1 MCKTPIAYLLHILEE
16 CNYILS
22 VVTDDLPMYQFL
34 SDETLKRAV
43 CRSLEIVGEVTKKIP
58 ADVKYQWSD
67 IQWKHMAGM
76 RDRLIHNCSTP
87 IRAPHSAGS
96 FSVRFFRPRGWPHQP
111 DAATRSLMPASPS
124 EKLRQ
129 LVSRNYQHR

>member
-43 CRSLEIVGEVTKKIP
+43 CRSLEIVKRLRKFPQMLNINGVTFNGNI
-58 ADVKYQWSD
+58 W
-67 IQWKHMAGM
+67 
-76 RDRLIHNCSTP
+76 L
-87 IRAPHSAGS
+87 
-96 FSVRFFRPRGWPHQP
+96 
-111 DAATRSLMPASPS
+111 
-124 EKLRQ
+124 E
-129 LVSRNYQHR
+129 

>member
-58 ADVKYQWSD
+58 ADVKYQWNE
-67 IQWKHMAGM
+67 
-76 RDRLIHNCSTP
+76 R
-87 IRAPHSAGS
+87 
-96 FSVRFFRPRGWPHQP
+96 SV
-111 DAATRSLMPASPS
+111 DS
-124 EKLRQ
+124 
-129 LVSRNYQHR
+129 

>member
-43 CRSLEIVGEVTKKIP
+43 CRSLEIVGEVTK
-58 ADVKYQWSD
+58 
-67 IQWKHMAGM
+67 
-76 RDRLIHNCSTP
+76 
-87 IRAPHSAGS
+87 
-96 FSVRFFRPRGWPHQP
+96 
-111 DAATRSLMPASPS
+111 
-124 EKLRQ
+124 
-129 LVSRNYQHR
+129 

>member
-43 CRSLEIVGEVTKKIP
+43 CRSLEIVLCRFFLFVR
-58 ADVKYQWSD
+58 AVC
-67 IQWKHMAGM
+67 AGN
-76 RDRLIHNCSTP
+76 RSFNLLSVGAGQLFLCFDRLHSFFLVFSEQPVQPAFDCRKQCVTPPRRDLPAAP
-87 IRAPHSAGS
+87 IRH
-96 FSVRFFRPRGWPHQP
+96 
-111 DAATRSLMPASPS
+111 RS
-124 EKLRQ
+124 
-129 LVSRNYQHR
+129 Y

>member
-43 CRSLEIVGEVTKKIP
+43 CRSLEIVGEVTKKMLNING
-58 ADVKYQWSD
+58 VTFNGNIW
-67 IQWKHMAGM
+67 
-76 RDRLIHNCSTP
+76 L
-87 IRAPHSAGS
+87 
-96 FSVRFFRPRGWPHQP
+96 
-111 DAATRSLMPASPS
+111 
-124 EKLRQ
+124 E
-129 LVSRNYQHR
+129 

>member
-43 CRSLEIVGEVTKKIP
+43 CRSLEIVGEATKKIP
-58 ADVKYQWSD
+58 ADVKYQWND
-67 IQWKHMAGM
+67 I
-76 RDRLIHNCSTP
+76 LL
-87 IRAPHSAGS
+87 
-96 FSVRFFRPRGWPHQP
+96 FRTCLSGLNQFYVVY
-111 DAATRSLMPASPS
+111 
-124 EKLRQ
+124 LR
-129 LVSRNYQHR
+129 

>member
-58 ADVKYQWSD
+58 ADVNY
-67 IQWKHMAGM
+67 
-76 RDRLIHNCSTP
+76 LIVWDVAKNIIP
-87 IRAPHSAGS
+87 KL
-96 FSVRFFRPRGWPHQP
+96 QP
-111 DAATRSLMPASPS
+111 QIEAVI
-124 EKLRQ
+124 EKEQ
-129 LVSRNYQHR
+129 SR

>member
-43 CRSLEIVGEVTKKIP
+43 CRSLEIVGEVTRKFPQMLNING
-58 ADVKYQWSD
+58 VTFNGNIW
-67 IQWKHMAGM
+67 
-76 RDRLIHNCSTP
+76 L
-87 IRAPHSAGS
+87 
-96 FSVRFFRPRGWPHQP
+96 
-111 DAATRSLMPASPS
+111 
-124 EKLRQ
+124 E
-129 LVSRNYQHR
+129 